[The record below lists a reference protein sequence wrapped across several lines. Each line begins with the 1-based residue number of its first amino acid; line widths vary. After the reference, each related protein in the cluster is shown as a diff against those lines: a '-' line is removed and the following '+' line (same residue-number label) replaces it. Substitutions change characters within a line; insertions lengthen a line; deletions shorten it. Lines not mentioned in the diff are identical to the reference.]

1 MKYRR
6 TKLLHIQRELVH
18 KYKLVFNIAYYP
30 IFLKLKK
37 NLSKIYLLL
46 TPDKKHKKVFENVPI
61 TGFKK
66 GKSLK
71 DILVRDKIAPLKTEE
86 GICDPSNKPRC
97 ETWKHITKIHQFES
111 SSMKLIYSIRPQN
124 LNCASKNAI

>member
-1 MKYRR
+1 M
-6 TKLLHIQRELVH
+6 
-18 KYKLVFNIAYYP
+18 FNIAYYP

-71 DILVRDKIAPLKTEE
+71 DILVRDKIAPLKSEE

-124 LNCASKNAI
+124 LNCASKNVI